1 MAGSCAEVRIEDIRN
16 AIEQLRS
23 ELYTSI
29 KETSGQSAS
38 SDAYAVSSRLDRLIV
53 QFLRVRDRVE
63 R

>member
-1 MAGSCAEVRIEDIRN
+1 MVGSCADVRIEDIRS

-29 KETSGQSAS
+29 RESSGQLTG
-38 SDAYAVSSRLDRLIV
+38 SDAYAISSRLDRLIV
-53 QFLRVRDRVE
+53 QFLRVKDRVE